1 MDYIILISLVL
12 LSGLFSG
19 LTIGLM
25 GLSISEVKRASSLG
39 NDYATKVMGVIK
51 DQNLLLVTLLLGN
64 TAVNSTLSIFMGTI
78 VGEGLVAGVV
88 ATATILI
95 FGEILPA
102 SILSKHAL
110 YVGAKTSTLVK
121 LLMFTFYI
129 FTKPIAYI
137 LDKFIGVSE
146 DSFFSKKEF
155 LYIID
160 DHLKSSKSDIDEL
173 DNRTLKGSL
182 LLSSKKVGDHMSS
195 KMFTLSPSDKVS
207 DVMEEIKE
215 SGFTRIPIFK
225 NRTVVGI
232 LNVKNLLGISNG
244 TIGDFMTSRVVSVD
258 AEDKLDDVLSLL
270 LNNHTHMAIVSSYNS
285 VVGIITQ
292 EDIIEEILLQEIE
305 DEFSKKT

>member
-1 MDYIILISLVL
+1 MDYLKLIFLIAF
-12 LSGLFSG
+12 SGLFSG

-25 GLSISEVKRASSLG
+25 GLSKSEIKRASSLG
-39 NDYATKVMGVIK
+39 NLHATKVMSVIK

-64 TAVNSTLSIFMGTI
+64 TAVNSTLSIFMGSI
-78 VGEGLVAGVV
+78 VGEGLVAGVT

-102 SILSKHAL
+102 SLLSKHAL
-110 YVGAKTSTLVK
+110 LVGSKTAWLVK
-121 LLMFTFYI
+121 AMMFLFYPI
-129 FTKPIAYI
+129 TKPISAT

-173 DNRTLKGSL
+173 DNKTLKGSL
-182 LLSSKKVGDHMSS
+182 LLSSKKAGDHMSS
-195 KMFTLSPSDKVS
+195 KIFTLSPSDLVL
-207 DVMEEIKE
+207 DVMNDIKD

-225 NRTVVGI
+225 ERTIVGI
-232 LNVKNLLGISNG
+232 LNVKNLLGVSGGIV
-244 TIGDFMTSRVVSVD
+244 GDFMTSNFISVN
-258 AEDKLDDVLSLL
+258 AEDKLDDILSLL
-270 LNNHTHMAIVSSYNS
+270 LGNHTHLAIVSSYNS

-292 EDIIEEILLQEIE
+292 EDIIEEILLQEIK
-305 DEFSKKT
+305 DEFDK